1 MTAEIELARPRT
13 ASLPEKLEYARF
25 LATSGLLPAQYREKP
40 GNILWAQE
48 YAEMLNLRPMA
59 AITGIH
65 VIEGKP
71 SASAALMSALVRRAG
86 HRLRVSG
93 DDQKAV
99 VEIVRHDDP
108 EFVFRSEWT
117 IDRARK
123 AELTGKGTWKKY
135 PAAMLKARAVSE
147 CARDACEE
155 ALLGMHYT
163 PEELGAEVDAEGEP
177 IRTTVEDMR
186 PSDPDWAS
194 KPATA
199 HERATGQPEPAA
211 GEPSRFEQFPP
222 DIERGALVAMTT
234 NFDDEGR
241 PTGPWS
247 HEQWMA
253 RIDEATAAGDADL
266 LRELWKAAKAARPT
280 DVELREHIAA
290 QAKLV
295 TDARKAAET
304 GEPIDAEVVDE
315 PLADQKQHAHMH
327 VLWSKAGVEDREERL
342 AVTAHLVGRDID
354 SSKQLRFAEAEL
366 VIERLRSFDAVG
378 KDALFAQID
387 RWLGEYHAAHTA
399 PADEPA
405 EEQP

>member
-93 DDQKAV
+93 NDEKAV

-108 EFVFRSEWT
+108 DFVFRSEWT
-117 IDRARK
+117 ISRARQ
-123 AELTGKGTWKKY
+123 AELTGKKVWKQY
-135 PAAMLKARAVSE
+135 PAAMLKARAISE

-177 IRTTVEDMR
+177 IRATAEQVR
-186 PSDPDWAS
+186 PVDPDWAS
-194 KPATA
+194 KPATQ
-199 HERATGQPEPAA
+199 HERATGQPEPAERPQA
-211 GEPSRFEQFPP
+211 ADEPVDAETVDEP
-222 DIERGALVAMTT
+222 DWEALIAEVERTGNVTPAWKLARHH
-234 NFDDEGR
+234 R
-241 PTGPWS
+241 PND
-247 HEQWMA
+247 M
-253 RIDEATAAGDADL
+253 
-266 LRELWKAAKAARPT
+266 
-280 DVELREHIAA
+280 ELRERIQQAGQTRRAA
-290 QAKLV
+290 PTEQPQAADV
-295 TDARKAAET
+295 AVDA
-304 GEPIDAEVVDE
+304 DVV
-315 PLADQKQHAHMH
+315 ADQKQHRHMH
-327 VLWSKAGVEDREERL
+327 ALWRKAGVEDRDERL
-342 AVTAHLVGRDID
+342 AVLSHLTGRDVET
-354 SSKQLRFAEAEL
+354 SKDLTYAEADQ
-366 VIERLRSFDAVG
+366 VIQRLQAFDVAG
-378 KDALFAQID
+378 KDALKEAVD
-387 RWLGEYHAAHTA
+387 RWLGEYHAARPA
-399 PADEPA
+399 PAA
-405 EEQP
+405 EAAENGGA

>member
-108 EFVFRSEWT
+108 DFVFRSEWT
-117 IDRARK
+117 LERARK

-135 PAAMLKARAVSE
+135 PAAMLKARAISE

-177 IRTTVEDMR
+177 IRATVEDMR
-186 PSDPDWAS
+186 PADPDWAS

-199 HERATGQPEPAA
+199 HERATGHPEPA
-211 GEPSRFEQFPP
+211 EWS
-222 DIERGALVAMTT
+222 
-234 NFDDEGR
+234 DEE
-241 PTGPWS
+241 W
-247 HEQWMA
+247 
-253 RIDEATAAGDADL
+253 TAAVDAAAAQGDVEALQDL
-266 LRELWKAAKAARPT
+266 WRKAKAERPT

-290 QAKLV
+290 TAKTV
-295 TDARKAAET
+295 KDARTAGET
-304 GEPIDAEVVDE
+304 GEPIDAEVVEDAPAE
-315 PLADQKQHAHMH
+315 QRQHKHMH
-327 VLWSKAGVEDREERL
+327 VLWKKAGVEDRDERL
-342 AVTAHLVGRDID
+342 AVLSHLTGRDITT
-354 SSKQLRFAEAEL
+354 SKDLTYAEAEL
-366 VIERLRSFDAVG
+366 VIERLKSFDAAGEKPLKEAV
-378 KDALFAQID
+378 D
-387 RWLGEYHAAHTA
+387 RWLGEYHAARPA
-399 PADEPA
+399 PADEAA
-405 EEQP
+405 EEQLR

>member
-108 EFVFRSEWT
+108 DFVFRSEWT

-135 PAAMLKARAVSE
+135 PAAMLKARAISE

-177 IRTTVEDMR
+177 IRVTAEPVR
-186 PSDPDWAS
+186 PADPDWAS
-194 KPATA
+194 KPATQ
-199 HERATGQPEPAA
+199 HERATGQPEPAGQPQA
-211 GEPSRFEQFPP
+211 ADEPVDAETVDEP
-222 DIERGALVAMTT
+222 DWEALIAEVERTGNVTPAWKLAR
-234 NFDDEGR
+234 EHR
-241 PTGPWS
+241 PND
-247 HEQWMA
+247 MA
-253 RIDEATAAGDADL
+253 
-266 LRELWKAAKAARPT
+266 LRERIQQAGQRRRAKPA
-280 DVELREHIAA
+280 E
-290 QAKLV
+290 QASPV
-295 TDARKAAET
+295 A
-304 GEPIDAEVVDE
+304 PVDAEVVEDAPAE
-315 PLADQKQHAHMH
+315 KRQHAHMH
-327 VLWSKAGVEDREERL
+327 VLWKKAGVEDREERL
-342 AVTAHLVGRDID
+342 AVTSHLVGHDVT
-354 SSKQLRFAEAEL
+354 SSSQLTYADAEL
-366 VIERLRSFDAVG
+366 VIERLRSFDAAG
-378 KDALFAQID
+378 TDALKSAVD

-399 PADEPA
+399 TADDAA
-405 EEQP
+405 EGES